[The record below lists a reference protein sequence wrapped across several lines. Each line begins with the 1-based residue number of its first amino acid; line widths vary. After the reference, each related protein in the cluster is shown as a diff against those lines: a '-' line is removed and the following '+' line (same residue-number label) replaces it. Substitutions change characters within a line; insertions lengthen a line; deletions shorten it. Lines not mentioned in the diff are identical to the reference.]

1 MELQKINLETSS
13 KDSSVA
19 AKPIVSTS
27 KPVINSMSKDS
38 FFTPIKIVSFVIVLI
53 IGLGSGYLLKNK
65 GGGISGR
72 RNSGPVIA
80 RNVPEAGIKEGD
92 IIGIQDTTSF
102 KDSSTGVLQ
111 KGGLDGEG
119 SHNLLRPGG
128 SSQTVYL
135 TSSVV
140 DLDAFVGNQVTVW
153 GETFKGQKV
162 GWLMDVGRV
171 KVEKLNAPN
180 PQ

>member
-1 MELQKINLETSS
+1 MELQKINLETGP
-13 KDSSVA
+13 KDSSVT

-27 KPVINSMSKDS
+27 KSVINPMSKDS
-38 FFTPIKIVSFVIVLI
+38 FFTPVKIVSFVVVLI
-53 IGLGSGYLLKNK
+53 LGFGSGYLLKNK
-65 GGGISGR
+65 VGGIGS
-72 RNSGPVIA
+72 RNSGPIIA
-80 RNVPEAGIKEGD
+80 RNVPEAGVKEGD

-128 SSQTVYL
+128 ASQTVYL

-140 DLDAFVGNQVTVW
+140 DLDAFVGHQVTVW

>member
-1 MELQKINLETSS
+1 MELQKINLGTS
-13 KDSSVA
+13 
-19 AKPIVSTS
+19 VSTS
-27 KPVINSMSKDS
+27 NPVTDHMPKDS
-38 FFTPIKIVSFVIVLI
+38 LFAPVKIVSFIVILI
-53 IGLGSGYLLKNK
+53 LGLGTGYLIKNK
-65 GGGISGR
+65 TGTGTGTS

-80 RNVPEAGIKEGD
+80 RNVPDAGVKEGD

-128 SSQTVYL
+128 PSQTVYL
-135 TSSVV
+135 TSSVI
-140 DLDAFVGNQVTVW
+140 DLDAFVGHQVTVW

>member
-1 MELQKINLETSS
+1 MELQKINLGTS
-13 KDSSVA
+13 
-19 AKPIVSTS
+19 VSTS
-27 KPVINSMSKDS
+27 KLVTNSMSKDS
-38 FFTPIKIVSFVIVLI
+38 FFTPVKIVSLIVILVL
-53 IGLGSGYLLKNK
+53 GLGTGYLFKNK
-65 GGGISGR
+65 IGSLGGI

-80 RNVPEAGIKEGD
+80 RNVPEAGVKEGD

-128 SSQTVYL
+128 VSQIVYL

-140 DLDAFVGNQVTVW
+140 DLDAFVGHQVTVW

>member
-1 MELQKINLETSS
+1 MELQKINLGTS
-13 KDSSVA
+13 
-19 AKPIVSTS
+19 VSTS
-27 KPVINSMSKDS
+27 KLVTNSVSKDS
-38 FFTPIKIVSFVIVLI
+38 FFTPVKIVSLIVILVL
-53 IGLGSGYLLKNK
+53 GLGTGYLFKNK
-65 GGGISGR
+65 IGSLGGI
-72 RNSGPVIA
+72 RNSGPVIV
-80 RNVPEAGIKEGD
+80 RNVPEAGVKEGD

-128 SSQTVYL
+128 PSQTVYL

-140 DLDAFVGNQVTVW
+140 DLDAFVGDQVTVW